1 MKISRSAVAVRSRK
15 AAFTIAEAIVS
26 VAVAMIGMAAVMGLN
41 AAHLRLVESAR
52 QSSSATFALQS
63 RVEQMRL
70 ADWRKL
76 TDVTYVKDTLLA
88 KTPQSAASL
97 GKMTESLTVSAYPDA
112 SACTPLIVERKQNG
126 DRNTVS
132 NGEGLSNQRLAKVEL
147 LITWTG
153 SNGKERTRATNTMIC
168 NGGISRMNL
177 PAFGGSVTGSTSGSG
192 GSTSGSG
199 GSTSGSGGSTSGSGR
214 NGNGNGSNNGNGQGN
229 VSGKPGKK

>member
-1 MKISRSAVAVRSRK
+1 MRIPGSVAASRSGES
-15 AAFTIAEAIVS
+15 AFTIAEAIVA
-26 VAVAMIGMAAVMGLN
+26 VAVALIGMAAVMGLN

-76 TDVTYVKDTLLA
+76 TDVGYVKDTLLA
-88 KTPQSAASL
+88 QAPQSAASL

-112 SACTPLIVERKQNG
+112 SACTPLIVEREQNG
-126 DRNTVS
+126 DRITLS
-132 NGEGLSNQRLAKVEL
+132 SGEGLTNQCLAKVEL

-177 PAFGGSVTGSTSGSG
+177 PAFGGSVAGSTSGSG

-199 GSTSGSGGSTSGSGR
+199 GSTSESGGSTGGN
-214 NGNGNGSNNGNGQGN
+214 NGNGNGQGN